1 MKINLTNAIKHFFSN
16 PSLEMVYIEAIANSI
31 DAGATNIELTIK
43 IDSFA
48 NFESLVVEI
57 KDDGEGFNDKNFEK
71 FKSLLD
77 VEDEDKSHKGVGR
90 LVFLNYFNKIAVKSL
105 FDNQERTFEFTGTF
119 DGENE
124 LKTSKSKKNETTLTF
139 KGYRKEKIKTYD
151 YLKPES
157 IKKSI
162 LQHFFPLLYS
172 MKVEKKELK
181 ITIKLETR
189 ETNIDQGFFT
199 DSKEL
204 VASQIPAMT
213 LTSFDATEIDLY
225 EKLDLYYSVKEVSEE
240 KSPITAIC
248 VDGRTHLIDILS
260 KGGIPFGYE
269 IIFLLYSKL
278 FTGKSNASRQELTFE
293 DGEFKAIKKLFGEKV
308 TQILNEVIPKIQQE
322 NKKITEALS
331 ERYPHLTGYF
341 DENPVGLVDRGES
354 LENAQ
359 VKFFNAQKEILDSTS
374 LSDEQFIK
382 SLEISSRILTE
393 YILYRSIII
402 DKLKKV
408 NKNYSEA
415 DIHKIIVPMRQTFR
429 KENFINDIYNNNAW
443 LLDDKYMS
451 YTTILSDEDM
461 DKLLKEILLE
471 SESIEKDE
479 TRPDIAIVFSSDP
492 SVKETKLDVVIV
504 ELKKFD
510 IGLAKKEELI
520 SQLRQRARKLLNY
533 YESRIQRI
541 WFYGI
546 VEFDMEFIRSL
557 KEDDYLQVY
566 SNDKYF
572 YKELKI
578 MPDYDDSVKIPTGVN
593 VISFEAFLQD
603 AEARN
608 ATFLQILKEGIK
620 RKGK

>member
-322 NKKITEALS
+322 NKKIT
-331 ERYPHLTGYF
+331 H
-341 DENPVGLVDRGES
+341 EN
-354 LENAQ
+354 
-359 VKFFNAQKEILDSTS
+359 
-374 LSDEQFIK
+374 
-382 SLEISSRILTE
+382 
-393 YILYRSIII
+393 
-402 DKLKKV
+402 
-408 NKNYSEA
+408 
-415 DIHKIIVPMRQTFR
+415 H
-429 KENFINDIYNNNAW
+429 
-443 LLDDKYMS
+443 
-451 YTTILSDEDM
+451 
-461 DKLLKEILLE
+461 
-471 SESIEKDE
+471 
-479 TRPDIAIVFSSDP
+479 
-492 SVKETKLDVVIV
+492 
-504 ELKKFD
+504 
-510 IGLAKKEELI
+510 
-520 SQLRQRARKLLNY
+520 
-533 YESRIQRI
+533 
-541 WFYGI
+541 
-546 VEFDMEFIRSL
+546 
-557 KEDDYLQVY
+557 
-566 SNDKYF
+566 
-572 YKELKI
+572 
-578 MPDYDDSVKIPTGVN
+578 
-593 VISFEAFLQD
+593 
-603 AEARN
+603 
-608 ATFLQILKEGIK
+608 
-620 RKGK
+620 

>member
-16 PSLEMVYIEAIANSI
+16 PSLEMVYIEAVANSI
-31 DAGATNIELTIK
+31 DAGATQIELTIK
-43 IDSFA
+43 IDSFS
-48 NFESLVVEI
+48 NFESLAVEI
-57 KDDGEGFNDKNFEK
+57 RDNGEGFNDKNFEK

-90 LVFLNYFNKIAVKSL
+90 LVFLNYFNRIGVKSI
-105 FDNQERTFEFTGTF
+105 FDGQERSFEFSGTF

-124 LKTSKSKKNETTLTF
+124 IKPSKSKKNETVLTF
-139 KGYRKEKIKTYD
+139 RGYRKEKIKTYD

-157 IKKSI
+157 IRKTL

-172 MKVEKKELK
+172 MKVEKKELR
-181 ITIKLETR
+181 ILIKLETR

-199 DSKEL
+199 DTKEL
-204 VASQIPAMT
+204 IVSHIPEMKLVT
-213 LTSFDATEIDLY
+213 FSDKEFDLY
-225 EKLDLYYSVKEVSEE
+225 EGFNLFYSIKEMQDETI
-240 KSPITAIC
+240 PITAIC
-248 VDGRTHLIDILS
+248 VDGRTHKIDILS
-260 KGGIPFGYE
+260 KGGVPFGHE
-269 IIFLLYSKL
+269 IIFLLFSKL
-278 FTGKSNASRQELTFE
+278 FDGKSNPSRQELTFE
-293 DGEFKAIKKLFGEKV
+293 DAEMKSIKKIFSEKV
-308 TQILNEVIPKIQQE
+308 IQILNEHIPKIQQE
-322 NKKITEALS
+322 NKKITKALT
-331 ERYPHLTGYF
+331 ERFPHLTGYF
-341 DENPVGLVDRGES
+341 DENPVGIIDRNTS

-359 VKFFNAQKEILDSTS
+359 TKFFNAQKEILDSTS
-374 LSDEQFIK
+374 LSDEQFLK

-408 NKNYSEA
+408 NKDYSEA
-415 DIHKIIVPMRQTFR
+415 DIHKIIVPMGQTFR
-429 KENFINDIYNNNAW
+429 KDNFINDIYNNNAW
-443 LLDDKYMS
+443 LLDDKYMT
-451 YTTILSDEDM
+451 YTTILSDKEM
-461 DKLLKEILLE
+461 DKLLKEILLDG
-471 SESIEKDE
+471 ESIEKDE
-479 TRPDIAIVFSSDP
+479 TRPDIALVFSSDP

-546 VEFDMEFIRSL
+546 VDFDKEFIRSL
-557 KEDDYLQVY
+557 KEDDYLEVF

-578 MPDYDDSVKIPTGVN
+578 MPDYDESIKIPTGVN
-593 VISFEAFLQD
+593 VISFEGFLKD

-620 RKGK
+620 SKFK